1 MSDVVWGR
9 AKTSFQRRESPRLQ
23 GGRLTLQ
30 RKPALADHWGDC
42 CSDHLWRDCA
52 WKAER
57 VWDEDQQTRI
67 TVAHLH

>member
-1 MSDVVWGR
+1 MLCGDV
-9 AKTSFQRRESPRLQ
+9 QRHPFNVES
-23 GGRLTLQ
+23 G
-30 RKPALADHWGDC
+30 KPALADHWGDC

-57 VWDEDQQTRI
+57 MWDEDQQTRI